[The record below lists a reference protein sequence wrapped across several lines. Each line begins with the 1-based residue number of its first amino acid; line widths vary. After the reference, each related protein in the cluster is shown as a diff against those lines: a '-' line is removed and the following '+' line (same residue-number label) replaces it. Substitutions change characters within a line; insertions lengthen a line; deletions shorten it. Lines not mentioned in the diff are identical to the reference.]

1 MTMYSTPLFKPVTT
15 GSEFLHGG
23 SFGIE
28 GSIITTIMLTIASIV
43 LWRKLWE
50 EKRNNEILVNER
62 GKLWG

>member
-1 MTMYSTPLFKPVTT
+1 MYSTPLFKPVTT

-43 LWRKLWE
+43 LWRKLWGR
-50 EKRNNEILVNER
+50 KAKQRNFS
-62 GKLWG
+62 